1 MKNIKSII
9 SVICITALFP
19 LMSGCG
25 GGSDKKEGS
34 TENEKVVL
42 TEKGTLICSIPWK
55 LDPNATIKGSTDTLQ
70 DATNV
75 TANIEL
81 KDDVK
86 AIADFVAETVVFGID
101 QKDATKL
108 SYSRTIGEGLFSVSV
123 LGYWSFN
130 NDETAVIMR
139 EWDSAAGKEKE
150 PVTYKIVELTEE
162 KLVLLKE
169 GDTSPNIYFAKK

>member
-1 MKNIKSII
+1 MKNISSII
-9 SVICITALFP
+9 SVICIAAIFP
-19 LMSGCG
+19 LTFGCG
-25 GGSDKKEGS
+25 GGSDKKDGS
-34 TENEKVVL
+34 NEKVVL
-42 TEKGTLICSIPWK
+42 TEKGNLLCSTSWK
-55 LDPNATIKGSTDTLQ
+55 LDPNATIKGSTDTLK

-108 SYSRTIGEGLFSVSV
+108 SYSRTIGEGLFSVAV

-139 EWDSAAGKEKE
+139 EWDSQAGKEMA
-150 PVTYKIVELTEE
+150 PVTYKIVELTKE